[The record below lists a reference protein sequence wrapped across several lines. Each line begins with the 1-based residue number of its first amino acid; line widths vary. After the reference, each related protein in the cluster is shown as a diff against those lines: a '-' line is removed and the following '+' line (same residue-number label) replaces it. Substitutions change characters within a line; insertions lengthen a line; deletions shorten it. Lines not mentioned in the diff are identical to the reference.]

1 MDVEVTRTYLQLERP
16 EDLKPARVEDPR
28 VRIEP
33 VVDCPPSFF
42 RYLYAEVGRAYRWVD
57 RLSWT
62 DGDIRAHLADPGVSR
77 YHCWI
82 LFRDG
87 APSVE
92 DLASANGTF
101 VNGERIRVRMALKPG
116 DVIRVGSTEIQVSE
130 EENGSV
136 AMWMAPPKER

>member
-1 MDVEVTRTYLQLERP
+1 MAVAAGTPILRLSTGPLAGKVFEIDGTLR
-16 EDLKPARVEDPR
+16 
-28 VRIEP
+28 
-33 VVDCPPSFF
+33 
-42 RYLYAEVGRAYRWVD
+42 VGRHPFNEV
-57 RLSWT
+57 S
-62 DGDIRAHLADPGVSR
+62 LADPGVSR

-130 EENGSV
+130 E
-136 AMWMAPPKER
+136 A